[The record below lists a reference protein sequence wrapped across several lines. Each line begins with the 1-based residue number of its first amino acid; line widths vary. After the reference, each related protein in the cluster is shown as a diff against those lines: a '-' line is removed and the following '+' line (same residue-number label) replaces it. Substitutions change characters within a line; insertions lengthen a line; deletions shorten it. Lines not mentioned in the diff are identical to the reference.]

1 MPLPQLEDGP
11 SSCARRQCHASP
23 LAGKLERPAYH
34 SATYD
39 SQIPFRPRLQRTQH
53 STAATR
59 SPAGRLSLLHCYMYG
74 RCTIRGASARVSPSL
89 CVRGIP
95 KEGSLP
101 SHEQVPPR
109 ASASSDPQLTTSPPR
124 PPPPML
130 MTCARTPAS
139 RIAGRP
145 DQRRVARKRGQS
157 HPPPPLPPL
166 PLLLLLCQPGC
177 STCKDAIA
185 AAAIIRC
192 SAAAPSGATG
202 AAGAS
207 LSVAP
212 LPLLTPART
221 SVSAVQG
228 AYASCLSR
236 PKRSR
241 QDAQAA
247 ATSRPDTMSGTS

>member
-1 MPLPQLEDGP
+1 MPVPP
-11 SSCARRQCHASP
+11 C
-23 LAGKLERPAYH
+23 
-34 SATYD
+34 
-39 SQIPFRPRLQRTQH
+39 
-53 STAATR
+53 
-59 SPAGRLSLLHCYMYG
+59 
-74 RCTIRGASARVSPSL
+74 L
-89 CVRGIP
+89 CVRG
-95 KEGSLP
+95 LP

-236 PKRSR
+236 PTRSR

-247 ATSRPDTMSGTS
+247 ATSRPETMSGTS